1 MTSPKGATI
10 YIFMNMLVN
19 RRFQELLRKVITEQ
33 YKPSALQFV
42 PNIMLPLY
50 ISGCF
55 SGIVIDCGFVQTEAL
70 AVIEGVPIKR
80 SLDYLP
86 IGASKVIFKALE
98 LYKEST
104 PLSVTL
110 KDLMESDFDTLN
122 EICVGFSA
130 DEDECLQDSRTE
142 TRSGTRRR

>member
-1 MTSPKGATI
+1 
-10 YIFMNMLVN
+10 MNMLVN

-130 DEDECLQDSRTE
+130 DEDECLQNSRTE